1 MGYITGMGR
10 CAKEKKSARL
20 ILFPRTS
27 AQFHLTLHLPDEGT
41 RREVR
46 SYAGEV
52 IEGVGGGGGVKGIS
66 SLAHQAEVC
75 SLVCYKTL
83 VKGRGAGQ
91 GSKK

>member
-1 MGYITGMGR
+1 M
-10 CAKEKKSARL
+10 
-20 ILFPRTS
+20 
-27 AQFHLTLHLPDEGT
+27 
-41 RREVR
+41 
-46 SYAGEV
+46 GEV